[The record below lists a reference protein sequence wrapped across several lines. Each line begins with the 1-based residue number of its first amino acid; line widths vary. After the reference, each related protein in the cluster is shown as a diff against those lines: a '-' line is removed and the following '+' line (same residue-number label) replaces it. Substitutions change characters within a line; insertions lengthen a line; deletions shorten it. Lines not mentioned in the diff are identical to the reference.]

1 MASKPTL
8 LKWEEEKV
16 SRELPIGAGAG
27 ETAHANP
34 DSLDTPTIPQSGS
47 KVNYL
52 HLNTVQEKDRTAGEY
67 LWWAPSISPILA
79 D

>member
-52 HLNTVQEKDRTAGEY
+52 HLNTVQEKDSAKSKSNRAGVV
-67 LWWAPSISPILA
+67 SGMSR
-79 D
+79 